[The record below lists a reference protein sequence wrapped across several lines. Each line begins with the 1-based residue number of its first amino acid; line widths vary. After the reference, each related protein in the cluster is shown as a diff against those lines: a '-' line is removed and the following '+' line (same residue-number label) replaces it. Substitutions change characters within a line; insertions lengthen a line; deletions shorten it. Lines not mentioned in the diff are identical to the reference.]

1 MAGEPVSA
9 LTIDLQPLEPPF
21 AAKLSGPDLSRP
33 LDGATLDA
41 IREAWRRHP
50 VVVIPGQELSPEQQ
64 LAYSRNFGT
73 LRGHTVTSLLHPQYP
88 ELLVLSNRGRGGTAP
103 INNGGAYWHSDITY
117 EWEPPMGSIL
127 HGVIVP
133 PGGGDTLYA
142 DMCAAYEALDGETK
156 AALEGVTAIHTY
168 RFRYLAMVA
177 EGVRP
182 ARTEEQMA
190 EWIEVEHPVVRT
202 IAETGQRALYV
213 NEGFT
218 ARIAGWPEDES
229 RDMLD
234 KLLAHTVEARFVY
247 RHRWQPGDV
256 VMWDNRRTL
265 HRATEYDLTQERSMH
280 RTTISGTRPV

>member
-1 MAGEPVSA
+1 VVTVAA
-9 LTIDLQPLEPPF
+9 QLQTLEPAF
-21 AAKLSGPDLSRP
+21 AARLSGLDLARP
-33 LDGATLDA
+33 LDGEEVAA
-41 IREAWRRHP
+41 IRDAWRGHSVL
-50 VVVIPGQELSPEQQ
+50 VVPGQTLSPERQI
-64 LAYSRNFGT
+64 AYSRYFGD
-73 LRGHTVTSLLHPQYP
+73 LRGHTVSSLLHPDYP

-133 PGGGDTLYA
+133 PTGGDTLYA
-142 DMCAAYEALDGETK
+142 DMVAAYEALDRETK
-156 AALEGVTAIHTY
+156 QALEGVKAVHTY
-168 RFRYLAMVA
+168 RFRYLKMVE

-182 ARTEEQMA
+182 ARTEAQMA

-202 IAETGQRALYV
+202 VPDTGERALYV

-234 KLLAHTVEARFVY
+234 KLLAHTVDERFVY
-247 RHRWQPGDV
+247 RHRWQTGDV

-265 HRATEYDLTQERSMH
+265 HRATEYDLSQERTMH
-280 RTTISGTRPV
+280 RTTISGVRPV